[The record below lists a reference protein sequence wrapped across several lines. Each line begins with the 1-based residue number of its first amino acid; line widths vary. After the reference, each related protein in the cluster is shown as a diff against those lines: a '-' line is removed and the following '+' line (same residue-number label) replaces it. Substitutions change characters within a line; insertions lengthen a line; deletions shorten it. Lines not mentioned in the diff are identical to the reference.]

1 MPKMITKI
9 GKVLVILGGGIA
21 VGYLKCLN
29 DVKDKYG
36 EAIDDECITV
46 KPFNGM
52 SVGIDNKPA
61 ETEES

>member
-1 MPKMITKI
+1 MPKIITKI
-9 GKVLVILGGGIA
+9 GKVLVILVGGVA

-36 EAIDDECITV
+36 EDIDDEFITV
-46 KPFNGM
+46 KPAKGM
-52 SVGIDNKPA
+52 SVGIVNKPE